1 MWCRSAVNRT
11 SLSLLATSR
20 TRSSALS
27 APTRPCVRGAFC
39 WLGFPLANPLPSIPS
54 AADGPA
60 LFGDFAGT
68 TGLSDCPWSCITGVC
83 PWTSRCGLWRHPP
96 GATTGS
102 PGSRA
107 RCVRTCSGS
116 LTARD
121 SLVSCILDTPDV
133 AFRFLPRRRRPGGV
147 VFRGSLPGLHVPL
160 STLRGRPR
168 MTRGRCGLLTLHR
181 TTLAFATPRRFSPA
195 HGRIAMFLPRL
206 SRVVGA
212 LVVTVL
218 VLSASPPG
226 AVDAQGKKLK
236 IGVVFD
242 YTGPLAGGGSELQAL
257 GAKIMIDHFIKK
269 GGVEGYQIEA
279 LYADAQSKPEVAI
292 NEAVRLIE
300 QEKVDMLLGFYS
312 SAQCVPVA
320 ARIEQLKK
328 FMWITTCISSAV
340 LENRHLKYVFRAQPS
355 GRQFGLMSTDFLA
368 QNAKTKLGKDPKD
381 LRVAIIHEDGAYG
394 VDVSK
399 GNEEGAKKAG
409 FNVVLK
415 EGYSATAPDLA
426 PLVTKLKRA
435 RPDVIFHTGYNP
447 DISLFLRQAR
457 ELGLRFN
464 ALIGHGAGYGVY
476 DKLKEAL
483 GKDVNYFY
491 NVDPISIWLANDKAL
506 KPELLPLIKMVGEE
520 YEKARPGTTVR
531 SAHVGMA
538 ASNTYVLMTE
548 VLPRAIKK
556 YGGID
561 ADSLRKA
568 ALEVNLPEGGTMLGF
583 GVKFAGEGSAMA
595 GQNERAFPVIVQYV
609 DDKPYLV
616 WPKSQQQRDP
626 VLPLPSSS
634 PYAAE

>member
-1 MWCRSAVNRT
+1 MFLRRSAVWI
-11 SLSLLATSR
+11 L
-20 TRSSALS
+20 
-27 APTRPCVRGAFC
+27 
-39 WLGFPLANPLPSIPS
+39 
-54 AADGPA
+54 
-60 LFGDFAGT
+60 
-68 TGLSDCPWSCITGVC
+68 
-83 PWTSRCGLWRHPP
+83 
-96 GATTGS
+96 
-102 PGSRA
+102 
-107 RCVRTCSGS
+107 
-116 LTARD
+116 
-121 SLVSCILDTPDV
+121 LVSGLV
-133 AFRFLPRRRRPGGV
+133 AA
-147 VFRGSLPGLHVPL
+147 
-160 STLRGRPR
+160 
-168 MTRGRCGLLTLHR
+168 LLT
-181 TTLAFATPRRFSPA
+181 
-195 HGRIAMFLPRL
+195 G
-206 SRVVGA
+206 
-212 LVVTVL
+212 
-218 VLSASPPG
+218 ASPLR
-226 AVDAQGKKLK
+226 DAHAQAKKLK

-242 YTGPLAGGGSELQAL
+242 YTGPLAGGGSDLHAL
-257 GAKIMIDHFIKK
+257 GAKIMIDHFAKK

-279 LYADAQSKPEVAI
+279 VYADAQSKPEIAI
-292 NEAVRLIE
+292 NEAIRLIE

-312 SAQCVPVA
+312 SAQCVPAA
-320 ARIEQLKK
+320 ARVEQLKK

-340 LENRHLKYVFRAQPS
+340 LENRNLKYVFRVQPS
-355 GRQFGLMSTDFLA
+355 GRQFGLMSTDFVA
-368 QNAKTKLGKDPKD
+368 QNAQAKLGKDPKG

-506 KPELLPLIKMVGEE
+506 RPELLPLIKMVGEE

-609 DDKPYLV
+609 DDKPYVV
-616 WPKSQQQRDP
+616 WPKSLQLREP
-626 VLPLPSSS
+626 VLKLPSSS

>member
-1 MWCRSAVNRT
+1 MPLRR
-11 SLSLLATSR
+11 SLLWT
-20 TRSSALS
+20 L
-27 APTRPCVRGAFC
+27 
-39 WLGFPLANPLPSIPS
+39 LA
-54 AADGPA
+54 AA
-60 LFGDFAGT
+60 
-68 TGLSDCPWSCITGVC
+68 
-83 PWTSRCGLWRHPP
+83 
-96 GATTGS
+96 
-102 PGSRA
+102 
-107 RCVRTCSGS
+107 
-116 LTARD
+116 
-121 SLVSCILDTPDV
+121 
-133 AFRFLPRRRRPGGV
+133 
-147 VFRGSLPGLHVPL
+147 
-160 STLRGRPR
+160 
-168 MTRGRCGLLTLHR
+168 LLT
-181 TTLAFATPRRFSPA
+181 TLLT
-195 HGRIAMFLPRL
+195 G
-206 SRVVGA
+206 
-212 LVVTVL
+212 
-218 VLSASPPG
+218 ASPIR
-226 AVDAQGKKLK
+226 DAHAQAKKLK

-242 YTGPLAGGGSELQAL
+242 YTGPLAGGGSDLHAL
-257 GAKIMIDHFIKK
+257 GAKIMIDYFAKK

-279 LYADAQSKPEVAI
+279 VYADAQSKPEVAI
-292 NEAVRLIE
+292 NEATRLIE

-312 SAQCVPVA
+312 SAQCVPAA
-320 ARIEQLKK
+320 ARVEQLHK

-340 LENRHLKYVFRAQPS
+340 LENRNLKYVFRIQPS
-355 GRQFGLMSTDFLA
+355 GRQFGLMSTDFVA
-368 QNAKTKLGKDPKD
+368 QNAQAKLGKDPKG

-583 GVKFAGEGSAMA
+583 GVKFAGEGSPMA

-609 DDKPYLV
+609 DDKPYVV
-616 WPKSQQQRDP
+616 WPKSLQLREP
-626 VLPLPSSS
+626 VLKLPSSS